1 MKRDQLTFRFRSV
14 ITARR
19 KTATQAAAMTR
30 LRLDAGLPWIGGA
43 GAAP

>member
-1 MKRDQLTFRFRSV
+1 MKRDQPTFRFRSV

-19 KTATQAAAMTR
+19 KTATPAAMTR
-30 LRLDAGLPWIGGA
+30 LRLDAGLPRIGGA